1 MNKNIIIGSL
11 LVVLLTMGGAF
22 ALSNNGKVNT
32 EVNFLS
38 NSNLNNGDTI
48 EILLKDVNGNPL
60 SEQNIAILYESNGN
74 TEDYH
79 IITDSE
85 GKAYLTLTDEPSGE
99 HKVTIKYDGDDKYN
113 PCTSEE
119 TIVINEGAS
128 QNKASSTRSTA
139 TTSTATA
146 STVKYN
152 NNTQSSTQT
161 KSNYQKN
168 QNYKTNNTYKTNT
181 NTNYN
186 TQNNNNNYQSSNS
199 KYDPKKE
206 YVANL
211 YYDSEAGVY
220 YDDFGTVH
228 GGKYD
233 GKEIVDVRS
242 NPKTYGNK

>member
-22 ALSNNGKVNT
+22 ALNHNGKVNT

-48 EILLKDVNGNPL
+48 EILLKDVNGNPV

-99 HKVTIKYDGDDKYN
+99 HKVTVKYDGDDKYN

-119 TIVINEGAS
+119 TIIINEGAS
-128 QNKASSTRSTA
+128 QNKVSTRSTA

-146 STVKYN
+146 STAKY

-161 KSNYQKN
+161 KNNYKN
-168 QNYKTNNTYKTNT
+168 KQNYKTNNTYKTNT
-181 NTNYN
+181 NTNTNYN
-186 TQNNNNNYQSSNS
+186 TKNNNNNYQTSNS

-206 YVANL
+206 YVSNL